1 MRIRSCL
8 AIALVCCLPGITAV
22 AQNQPAS
29 TVRTLL
35 AAGRLGSVVDTPL
48 NFTLLSVRL
57 PATQRV
63 SYSGPN
69 AMIYA
74 LSGGLGF
81 DLDGAAQPVV
91 EGAGAFIPVGRA
103 VTFSASGPGPA
114 NFLLFVLSPAADAQ
128 KQLLGS
134 PATVEELYHSPEA
147 LPGLQAG
154 PYEFSLT
161 RVSLPPGMPANPPHY
176 RSGAVLYYVAG
187 VHRRRQNRAQGCR
200 NAAFRACGLGPP
212 MVKSG
217 RRPARADPG
226 EHQPGGHPGSH
237 RGWCEIAHRCY
248 SITTSARSS
257 TAGGITKP
265 SACAVL
271 KLTANSNLVG
281 CSTGMSPGG
290 VPLKILRTI
299 SAVRRWISRKSGP

>member
-187 VHRRRQNRAQGCR
+187 GSGMFIADGKTEPRAAGTPHFERAGWVHQWSNPG
-200 NAAFRACGLGPP
+200 AAPLVLIQANISQEGI
-212 MVKSG
+212 
-217 RRPARADPG
+217 PAV
-226 EHQPGGHPGSH
+226 
-237 RGWCEIAHRCY
+237 IA
-248 SITTSARSS
+248 
-257 TAGGITKP
+257 AGAK
-265 SACAVL
+265 
-271 KLTANSNLVG
+271 
-281 CSTGMSPGG
+281 
-290 VPLKILRTI
+290 
-299 SAVRRWISRKSGP
+299 